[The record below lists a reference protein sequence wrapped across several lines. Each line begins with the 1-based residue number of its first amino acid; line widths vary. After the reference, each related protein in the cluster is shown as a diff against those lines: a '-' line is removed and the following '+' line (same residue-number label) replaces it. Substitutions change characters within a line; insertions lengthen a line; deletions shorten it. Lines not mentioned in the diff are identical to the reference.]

1 MKRNGTSNIE
11 HPTPNIQGTHNPRP
25 LDVRCWMFDVG
36 CLLLAAGIVLLQGSL
51 SSLAQQLPP
60 AEPPERMQ
68 SLRGNFIGQTDR
80 PLRYFP
86 DGTDFVITNGVEFFN
101 RPLYGGNVAFR
112 VDAGDKPEFSLYVP
126 GRGGNLRFAI
136 KTNKG
141 IKWLND
147 VETIIARYRPGSMI
161 YEIRDPVLGRGRIQ
175 LHASL
180 LPQGGGLITRAQL
193 LAGDSPVELL
203 WAFGGADGMRGRRSG
218 DIGCETLPVSQF
230 FQLRPEQCAGDKVTP
245 VGNGFTL
252 VGPRASIAG
261 VASAGAEHWTAD
273 ADQWR
278 DAARLFSSVDGV
290 IKHPLVA
297 GVARIEGE
305 KPVFLALQVRNT
317 NAPSLDAQSLASFFA
332 AAETQ
337 RSAIAGRVT
346 VETPDPFVNAAAA
359 ALCIAGDAVWDERQ
373 SSFMHGAV
381 AWRTRL
387 LGWRCGYL
395 GDALG
400 WHDRTRRHLA
410 GHAKEQITDPI
421 PESIPVAEA
430 AANLARNENALHSN
444 GNMTKKHYDM
454 NLVAV
459 DVFFR
464 HLLWTGD
471 LEFAREYWPVLE
483 RHMAWERRLFR
494 REYGE
499 SKLPLYEG
507 YACFWAS
514 DDVAYNGGGA
524 AMSSAYNYYHNKMT
538 ARLAHLLGKDPAL
551 YEQEAKLI
559 AQAMRQELWLSD
571 LGWFAEYKDWLGL
584 QRVHPTPAVWS
595 IYHVID
601 SEVPTPLEA
610 WQLTEFI
617 NSEIPHIPIG
627 GPNVPA
633 GSFTIPS
640 STWMPYG
647 WSVNNVVMA
656 EVMHTSLACWQ
667 ANRVELAFP
676 LFKGA
681 LLDSMFLGLCP
692 GNVGMATEFDAYR
705 HESQRDFSDGV
716 GATSRALLEGLF
728 GLKPDVLAGELTI
741 RPGFPADWDHASI
754 RHPDLDFSF
763 KRDGASDTFI
773 LDSRFSKPMAL
784 RMQVAAARDK
794 VAGVLVNGKP
804 AEWRVLAD
812 SVGSPRIEI
821 KAAAASRHEVIVHWD
836 ETSRMPATGIA
847 HADQS
852 GRLEARFGSARVVEI
867 SDPQRAMKNLK
878 RQEQGFVA
886 SSTALVGRQTAF
898 TKLEQGD
905 LTWWEP
911 VSFAGR
917 ATLPAMEAMDWSRP
931 IAGQFEEV
939 ELSGQFND
947 QVTQIFR
954 NEYLSPRSPF
964 CSLAVPK
971 QGIGSWCLP
980 NTQFDVDDAGL
991 RSLARSGGNKV
1002 ILPNGIPLRTPG
1014 EAEAKNIL
1022 FVSQWDNYPREASVK
1037 LSGKASHAYLL
1048 MAGSSN
1054 PMQTRIDNGEV
1065 VVTYADGTTD
1075 RLPLHNPTTW
1085 WPIDQDY
1092 FIDDYAFARP
1102 EPLPVRV
1109 DLKTGRVRVLK
1120 MDEFKGRGGKIP
1132 GGAAT
1137 VLDLPLAAD
1146 KELQS
1151 LTVRAL
1157 ANEVVIGLMS
1167 VTLQR

>member
-1 MKRNGTSNIE
+1 M
-11 HPTPNIQGTHNPRP
+11 
-25 LDVRCWMFDVG
+25 LDVG
-36 CLLLAAGIVLLQGSL
+36 CFKRLAAKRSTWRRISFAAGLCFLQSALLCR
-51 SSLAQQLPP
+51 AQTLPP

-68 SLRGNFIGQTDR
+68 SLRGNFVGQTDR

-86 DGTDFVITNGVEFFN
+86 DGTDFVITNGAEFFN
-101 RPLYGGNVAFR
+101 RPLYGGNTAFR

-126 GRGGNLRFAI
+126 GRGGNLRFGL
-136 KTNKG
+136 KTSDG
-141 IKWLND
+141 VKWLND
-147 VETIIARYRPGSMI
+147 VETNVARYRPGSMS
-161 YEIRDPVLGRGRIQ
+161 YQIRDPLLRRGWIE
-175 LHASL
+175 LDALL
-180 LPQGGGLITRAQL
+180 LPQGGGLVTRVEL
-193 LAGDSPVELL
+193 IAGGAPVELL

-218 DIGCETLPVSQF
+218 DIGCESLPVSQF
-230 FQLRPEQCAGDKVTP
+230 FQLKPQQCANDKVTFA
-245 VGNGFTL
+245 GNSFVLT
-252 VGPRASIAG
+252 GPRTSIAG
-261 VASAGAEHWTAD
+261 TASAGAEHWAANAD
-273 ADQWR
+273 HWGDVAT
-278 DAARLFSSVDGV
+278 LFSSVDGA

-297 GVARIEGE
+297 GMVRIEGQ
-305 KPVFLALQVRNT
+305 KPFYLALQVRNT
-317 NAPSLDAQSLASFFA
+317 NAPSLDARSLASFYA
-332 AAETQ
+332 AAQQQ
-337 RSAIAGRVT
+337 RSVIAKQVR

-410 GHAKEQITDPI
+410 GYAKEQITDPI
-421 PESIPVAEA
+421 PDRIPVAEA
-430 AANLARNENALHSN
+430 EANLSRNENALHSN

-459 DVFFR
+459 DAFFR

-499 SKLPLYEG
+499 TKLPLYEG

-524 AMSSAYNYYHNKMT
+524 AMSSAYNYYHNTMT
-538 ARLAHLLGKDPAL
+538 ARLAQLLGKDPKP
-551 YEQEAKLI
+551 YEQEAELI
-559 AQAMRQELWLSD
+559 AQAMRTELWLPER
-571 LGWFAEYKDWLGL
+571 GWFAEYKDWLGL
-584 QRVHPTPAVWS
+584 RRVHPTPAVWS

-601 SEVPTPLEA
+601 SEVANPLEA
-610 WQLTEFI
+610 WQMTEFI
-617 NSEIPHIPIG
+617 NSEIPHIPISG
-627 GPNVPA
+627 SNVPG
-633 GSFTIPS
+633 GSFTIPTS
-640 STWMPYG
+640 RWMPYE

-656 EVMHTSLACWQ
+656 ETMHTSLACWQ
-667 ANRVELAFP
+667 ANRLELAFP

-728 GLKPDVLAGELTI
+728 GLKPDALAGELTV
-741 RPGFPADWDHASI
+741 RPGFPAEWDHASI
-754 RHPDLDFSF
+754 HHPSVDFSF
-763 KRDGASDTFI
+763 KREGARDSYVVDG
-773 LDSRFSKPMAL
+773 RFSKPLAL
-784 RMQVAAARDK
+784 RLQVVAAGDK
-794 VAGVLVNGKP
+794 VASVLLNGKP
-804 AEWRVLAD
+804 VGWRVVD
-812 SVGSPRIEI
+812 ISVGAPRIEI
-821 KAAAASRHEVIVHWD
+821 HAAAATRHDVEIRWAEDAKPPVAGLQLQEAEKISATNIGPAHMVGVIDPQKALTQLKMNVGSF
-836 ETSRMPATGIA
+836 EAVASPV
-847 HADQS
+847 S
-852 GRLEARFGSARVVEI
+852 GRR
-867 SDPQRAMKNLK
+867 
-878 RQEQGFVA
+878 
-886 SSTALVGRQTAF
+886 TAF
-898 TKLEQGD
+898 VRVAQGD
-905 LTWWEP
+905 LMWWQP
-911 VSFAGR
+911 VSFAGQVTQTMTK
-917 ATLPAMEAMDWSRP
+917 AIDWAQPVEA
-931 IAGQFEEV
+931 QFEAV
-939 ELSGQFND
+939 ALDGQFND
-947 QVTQIFR
+947 KVTQIFR

-980 NTQFDVDDAGL
+980 NTKFDVDDSGL
-991 RSLARSGGNKV
+991 RELAKRGEGKFT
-1002 ILPNGIPLRTPG
+1002 LPNGVPLRTPG
-1014 EAEAKNIL
+1014 EAETKNIL
-1022 FVSQWDNYPREASVK
+1022 FVSQWDNYPREAAVK

-1054 PMQTRIDNGEV
+1054 PMQSRIDNGEI
-1065 VVTYADGTTD
+1065 VVTYTDGSTD

-1109 DLKTGRVRVLK
+1109 DLKTGKVRVLK
-1120 MDEFKGRGGKIP
+1120 VDEFKGRGGEVP

-1137 VLDLPLAAD
+1137 VLDLPLNPN